1 MGKLVK
7 KQRPVNLDLTT
18 VKFPASAIASILHRV
33 TGVAMFF
40 AMGILMWVLAASLS
54 SQAGFEEIQQWSQTF
69 CGKFIYWGTLT
80 ALSYHVVAGLR
91 HFVMD
96 LGHWEN
102 LESGNLSAKLTVVVA
117 VVLSVIAGVWIW

>member
-1 MGKLVK
+1 MK

-33 TGVAMFF
+33 TGVAMFI

-54 SQAGFEEIQQWSQTF
+54 SQTGFEQVHQWSQSIW
-69 CGKFIYWGTLT
+69 GKFIYWGTLT
-80 ALSYHVVAGLR
+80 ALGYHVLAGLR
-91 HFVMD
+91 HLVMD

-102 LESGNLSAKLTVVVA
+102 LESGNLSAKIVVVLA
-117 VVLSVIAGVWIW
+117 VVLSVIAGVWVW